1 MLKVKQKTGSDVG
14 FDIVS
19 TIIFVV
25 AIIACLYP
33 FIWMILNA
41 FRTSKELF
49 QNPLGFPQTFDF
61 SIYRVAWER
70 ANFSNVFLNSIIV
83 TVGSIILV
91 LITAAPAAFAL
102 ARIKFKSNAFFQRLF
117 TSSIII
123 STQIILI
130 PLFFIVRDL
139 GLYNNLA
146 SVILANSALALPIVI
161 ILFTGFFKEIPKEI
175 EESAHMDGCSSYR
188 FFFSFIIPLSK
199 PIIITVIIFESLWSW
214 NEYIYSLTFLK
225 SESVRTI
232 PLQLSVFFG
241 MYSTEWTQLFA
252 ALSISIAP
260 LLILYLFLQKYF
272 IKGLTEGAVKL

>member
-1 MLKVKQKTGSDVG
+1 MLKKKQKTGSDAG

-19 TIIFVV
+19 TIIFVF
-25 AIIACLYP
+25 AIIVCLYP

-130 PLFFIVRDL
+130 PLFF
-139 GLYNNLA
+139 
-146 SVILANSALALPIVI
+146 
-161 ILFTGFFKEIPKEI
+161 
-175 EESAHMDGCSSYR
+175 YR
-188 FFFSFIIPLSK
+188 KGSRFI
-199 PIIITVIIFESLWSW
+199 
-214 NEYIYSLTFLK
+214 
-225 SESVRTI
+225 
-232 PLQLSVFFG
+232 
-241 MYSTEWTQLFA
+241 
-252 ALSISIAP
+252 
-260 LLILYLFLQKYF
+260 
-272 IKGLTEGAVKL
+272 